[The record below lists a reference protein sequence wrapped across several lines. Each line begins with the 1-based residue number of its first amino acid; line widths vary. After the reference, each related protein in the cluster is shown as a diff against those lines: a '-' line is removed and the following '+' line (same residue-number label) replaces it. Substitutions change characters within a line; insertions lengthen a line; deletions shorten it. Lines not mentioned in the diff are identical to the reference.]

1 MKFIVKC
8 HKRTVVVAVSRT
20 HITIWYNMT
29 LIHSFLNESVSYC
42 IILWCVFLKQ
52 QQQPGEVTGFQVLL
66 DSLHPRTTTVFLFLA
81 FPDFQCG
88 LGLPEANL
96 GYFRRRFSRPD
107 AVCMLNQQYYYTEIW
122 QLNICSENTFAKK
135 RMNYAT
141 TYYTNNFKTVCVC
154 NAGKKNSRTCSNQ
167 NRSKWKTQIQE
178 SSRRL
183 PASRLNKHPTK
194 RQRFQSPP
202 TTLSQETT
210 YSDNFVLILLMA
222 IT

>member
-96 GYFRRRFSRPD
+96 GYFRRRFFQTR
-107 AVCMLNQQYYYTEIW
+107 CRLH
-122 QLNICSENTFAKK
+122 AKP
-135 RMNYAT
+135 
-141 TYYTNNFKTVCVC
+141 TV
-154 NAGKKNSRTCSNQ
+154 
-167 NRSKWKTQIQE
+167 
-178 SSRRL
+178 
-183 PASRLNKHPTK
+183 
-194 RQRFQSPP
+194 
-202 TTLSQETT
+202 
-210 YSDNFVLILLMA
+210 LLHWNMA
-222 IT
+222 IEHMFWKHFHKKTHELCYDILH